1 MNDNPKPN
9 EVHKPPLRGGL
20 EGLLLLSHLV
30 AASENNVIG
39 KDNHLPWNLP
49 NDFKFFKNKTWGMP
63 VIMGRNTYESLDKLL
78 PGRFNIVITTKQDW
92 KRHDVIIAHSISEA
106 ITKAKETDCKEIFI
120 IGGAEVFEQS
130 IDLVNKIYLTRVH
143 TTIKGDAFYP
153 VIDVAKWK
161 LTSEDPHSA
170 DEKHAF
176 AYTFQTWEKTENYH
190 NG

>member
-1 MNDNPKPN
+1 MKDNPKTN
-9 EVHKPPLRGGL
+9 EANKPPSQPA
-20 EGLLLLSHLV
+20 EGLDGLLSHLV

-92 KRHDVIIAHSISEA
+92 KRDDVIVAHSIDEA
-106 ITKAKETDCKEIFI
+106 IAKAKETDCKEIFI
-120 IGGAEVFEQS
+120 IGGAEVFRQS
-130 IDLVNKIYLTRVH
+130 IEIVNRIYLTRVH
-143 TTIKGDAFYP
+143 TTIEGDASYP
-153 VIDVAKWK
+153 VVDKNKWK
-161 LTSEDPHSA
+161 LTAEDSHPA

-176 AYTFQTWEKTENYH
+176 AYTFQTWEKNSQLSQ
-190 NG
+190 